1 VENLIN
7 FCGFFG
13 AWLLVAGPL
22 AQGAKELSEEMIERE
37 HLTRAA
43 AKVERPAPVSTW
55 WWLLPPVYYWKN
67 HQRASRY
74 KEEILDQLPDEH
86 VQSLVRFRDKA
97 NAWLAVSLG
106 SLLIA
111 TKETWELVHGLEW
124 PEISFWLLVVFMG
137 LLAVGNTLLR
147 ARGWRE
153 FDGRQKRPV

>member
-1 VENLIN
+1 MENLIN

-22 AQGAKELSEEMIERE
+22 AQGAKELSEEMIERD
-37 HLTRAA
+37 HLARAA
-43 AKVERPAPVSTW
+43 EKVERPDPVSTW

-67 HQRASRY
+67 HRQSNQYKRA
-74 KEEILDQLPDEH
+74 ILDQLPDEH

-97 NAWLAVSLG
+97 NAWLAVALG

-124 PEISFWLLVVFMG
+124 PEPVFWILVVFMG
-137 LLAVGNTLLR
+137 LLAVGNTLVR
-147 ARGWRE
+147 ARGWHE
-153 FDGRQKRPV
+153 FDGRRQRPV